1 MSDLAT
7 TALKLTKTMDGAY
20 AMLVNDGYS
29 LIRKVSNSSCQDFN
43 KTIYGHVNKAREM
56 ENTYKIKNP
65 KLLKA
70 DPIYSRYEF
79 N

>member
-7 TALKLTKTMDGAY
+7 VALKLIKTMDGVY
-20 AMLVNDGYS
+20 AMLVNYGYS
-29 LIRKVSNSSCQDFN
+29 LIRIVSNSSCEDFN
-43 KTIYGHVNKAREM
+43 RSIYGHLNKAREM

-70 DPIYSRYEF
+70 DPLYSRY
-79 N
+79 